1 MQPAAVDSSSPEADL
16 ARRLG
21 LFDITMIVMGGIIG
35 SGIFINPYVVA
46 RQVPSTILILAA
58 WAFGGLIALAGAF
71 IYAELSSQ
79 TSTSGGQYVYLR
91 DAFHPALAFVY
102 GWALLL
108 VTQSGGMA
116 AVAVTFAKYVCAL
129 GQMEAN
135 DTVAALLATI
145 VLIALTIINCLGVR
159 AGSTTQNLFMIL
171 KLIAIAALVGF
182 GLTVTGAPA
191 SAIATPTVVASGGS
205 TSSLPGIWNS
215 LTAFG
220 AALIPVQFAYGGWQ
234 TSCFVAGEVREPRK
248 NLPRGLLLGV
258 LGVIAVYLSVN
269 FVCVHALGAQG
280 LGETRTPASAV
291 MRLALGENG
300 ARMIAVGIALSTA
313 GFLSQSML
321 TAPRV
326 YFAMAEDGLFFAR
339 LARLNRARVPAFA
352 IALQGTLAVVI
363 TLSGRYE
370 QILNY
375 VISVDVI
382 FFALTA
388 ATVFIFRSR
397 GKTDAPP
404 VNASPM
410 PVRLAPRTFRVP
422 GHPFTTLFFIVACAG
437 VAFSTLY
444 RYPHNSLIG
453 LGIMLTGL
461 PAYLFW
467 RSQKTPN
474 VEHPTPNI
482 E

>member
-1 MQPAAVDSSSPEADL
+1 
-16 ARRLG
+16 LG
-21 LFDITMIVMGGIIG
+21 LFDTTMIVMGGIIG

-46 RQVPSTILILAA
+46 QQVASTFWILGA
-58 WAFGGLIALAGAF
+58 WGFGGLIALAGAF

-79 TSTSGGQYVYLR
+79 SSVSGGQYVYLR

-116 AVAVTFAKYVCAL
+116 AVAVTFAKYICSL

-135 DTVAALLATI
+135 DNVAAFLATI
-145 VLIALTIINCLGVR
+145 VLAVLTIINCLGVR

-171 KLIAIAALVGF
+171 KLIAIGALVAF
-182 GLTVTGAPA
+182 GLTVSGPPA
-191 SAIATPTVVASGGS
+191 SSAIAGS
-205 TSSLPGIWNS
+205 TLLRQGYGGQASFPPGIWNS

-234 TSCFVAGEVREPRK
+234 TSCFVAGEVREPQK
-248 NLPRGLLLGV
+248 SLPRGLLLGV
-258 LGVIAVYLSVN
+258 LGVIVVYLSVN
-269 FVCVHALGAQG
+269 FVCVHALGPLGLAQ
-280 LGETRTPASAV
+280 TRTPASAV

-300 ARMIAVGIALSTA
+300 ARIIAVGIAVSTV

-326 YFAMAEDGLFFAR
+326 YFAMAGDGLFFKS
-339 LARLNRARVPAFA
+339 LTKLNRARVPAFA
-352 IALQGTLAVVI
+352 IALQGALAIVI

-388 ATVFIFRSR
+388 ATIFIFRR
-397 GKTDAPP
+397 RRKTD
-404 VNASPM
+404 S
-410 PVRLAPRTFRVP
+410 
-422 GHPFTTLFFIVACAG
+422 
-437 VAFSTLY
+437 
-444 RYPHNSLIG
+444 
-453 LGIMLTGL
+453 
-461 PAYLFW
+461 
-467 RSQKTPN
+467 
-474 VEHPTPNI
+474 
-482 E
+482 

>member
-1 MQPAAVDSSSPEADL
+1 
-16 ARRLG
+16 
-21 LFDITMIVMGGIIG
+21 
-35 SGIFINPYVVA
+35 VVA
-46 RQVPSTILILAA
+46 QQVPSTILILAA

-79 TSTSGGQYVYLR
+79 TSASGGQYVYLR
-91 DAFHPALAFVY
+91 DAFHPGLAFVY

-129 GQMEAN
+129 GQLEAN
-135 DTVAALLATI
+135 DNVAALLATI
-145 VLIALTIINCLGVR
+145 VLLLLTIINCLGVR
-159 AGSTTQNLFMIL
+159 TGSTTQNLFMIL
-171 KLIAIAALVGF
+171 KLIAIAALVAF
-182 GLTVTGAPA
+182 GLTVAGARE
-191 SAIATPTVVASGGS
+191 TDVTGS
-205 TSSLPGIWNS
+205 TLLRQGYGGQASSPPGIWNS
-215 LTAFG
+215 LIAFG

-258 LGVIAVYLSVN
+258 LGVIVVYLSVN
-269 FVCVHALGAQG
+269 FVCVHALGPQG
-280 LGETRTPASAV
+280 LAQTRTPASAV

-300 ARMIAVGIALSTA
+300 ARLIAIGIAVSTV

-326 YFAMAEDGLFFAR
+326 YFAMAEDGLFFSS
-339 LARLNRARVPAFA
+339 LAKLNRARVPAFA
-352 IALQGTLAVVI
+352 IALQGALAVVI

-388 ATVFIFRSR
+388 ATVFVFRKR
-397 GKTDAPP
+397 AKTNPP
-404 VNASPM
+404 LLKASPT
-410 PVRLAPRTFRVP
+410 PVQCQSGSDLAPRIP

-453 LGIMLTGL
+453 LGIMLTGV

-467 RSQKTPN
+467 RLRQSRFVKS
-474 VEHPTPNI
+474 
-482 E
+482 

>member
-1 MQPAAVDSSSPEADL
+1 MTRLTSAEAHL

-35 SGIFINPYVVA
+35 AGIFITPYIVA
-46 RQVPSTILILAA
+46 QQVPSTILILGA
-58 WAFGGLIALAGAF
+58 WVFGGLVALAGAF

-79 TSTSGGQYVYLR
+79 SSVSGGQYVYLR

-129 GQMEAN
+129 GHTQASDN
-135 DTVAALLATI
+135 LAALLAALALA
-145 VLIALTIINCLGVR
+145 VLTIINCFGVR

-171 KLIAIAALVGF
+171 KLIAIAALVLF
-182 GLTVTGAPA
+182 GLSVTSAPP
-191 SAIATPTVVASGGS
+191 SALARS
-205 TSSLPGIWNS
+205 TSSAPTLWNS

-234 TSCFVAGEVREPRK
+234 TSCFVAGEVREPQK

-258 LGVIAVYLSVN
+258 LGVIAVYLSVS
-269 FVCVHALGAQG
+269 FVCVHALGPVG
-280 LGETRTPASAV
+280 LSQTRTPASSV
-291 MRLALGENG
+291 MQLALGENG
-300 ARMIAVGIALSTA
+300 ARIIAAGIAVSTI

-321 TAPRV
+321 TTPRV
-326 YFAMAEDGLFFAR
+326 YFAMAEDGLFFAS
-339 LARLNRARVPAFA
+339 LAKLNRARVPAFA
-352 IALQGTLAVVI
+352 IALQGAVAILI
-363 TLSGRYE
+363 TFSGRYE

-375 VISVDVI
+375 VVSVDVI

-388 ATVFIFRSR
+388 GCVFVFRHR
-397 GKTDAPP
+397 RKTDSPP
-404 VNASPM
+404 PAASPM
-410 PVRLAPRTFRVP
+410 PVQLAPPFRVP
-422 GHPFTTLFFIVACAG
+422 GHPVTTLFFIVACCAML
-437 VAFSTLY
+437 FSTVY

-467 RSQKTPN
+467 KTRRVP
-474 VEHPTPNI
+474 I
-482 E
+482 Q

>member
-1 MQPAAVDSSSPEADL
+1 MQPAAVDSSSPEAHL

-21 LFDITMIVMGGIIG
+21 LFDTTMIVMGGIIG

-46 RQVPSTILILAA
+46 QQVPSTILILAA

-79 TSTSGGQYVYLR
+79 MSASGGQYIYLR

-108 VTQSGGMA
+108 VTQTGGMA
-116 AVAVTFAKYVCAL
+116 AVAVTFAKYMCAL

-135 DTVAALLATI
+135 DNVAALLATT
-145 VLIALTIINCLGVR
+145 VLVVLTIINCLGVR
-159 AGSTTQNLFMIL
+159 AGSTTQNVFMIL
-171 KLIAIAALVGF
+171 KLVAITALVAF

-191 SAIATPTVVASGGS
+191 TTIAKS
-205 TSSLPGIWNS
+205 TSSPPTFWNS

-234 TSCFVAGEVREPRK
+234 TSCFVAGEVHEPRK

-300 ARMIAVGIALSTA
+300 ARIIAVGIAISTV

-326 YFAMAEDGLFFAR
+326 YFAMAEDGLFFKS
-339 LARLNRARVPAFA
+339 LAKLNRARVPAFA
-352 IALQGTLAVVI
+352 IALQGALAIVI
-363 TLSGRYE
+363 TLSGHYE

-382 FFALTA
+382 FFALTD
-388 ATVFIFRSR
+388 ATVFIFRRRRKADS
-397 GKTDAPP
+397 PLL
-404 VNASPM
+404 NASSM
-410 PVRLAPRTFRVP
+410 PVQLAPRTFRIP
-422 GHPFTTLFFIVACAG
+422 GHPFTTLFFIIACGG

-467 RSQKTPN
+467 RARKAPSQ
-474 VEHPTPNI
+474 
-482 E
+482 

>member
-1 MQPAAVDSSSPEADL
+1 VSAPLSPEAHL

-35 SGIFINPYVVA
+35 AGIFITPYIVA
-46 RQVPSTILILAA
+46 QQVPSTILILGA
-58 WAFGGLIALAGAF
+58 WVFGGLVALAGAF

-79 TSTSGGQYVYLR
+79 SSVSGGQYVYLR

-129 GQMEAN
+129 RHTQTSDN
-135 DTVAALLATI
+135 LAALLAALALA
-145 VLIALTIINCLGVR
+145 VLTIINCFGVR

-171 KLIAIAALVGF
+171 KLIAIAALVMF
-182 GLTVTGAPA
+182 GLSVTSAPP
-191 SAIATPTVVASGGS
+191 SALARS
-205 TSSLPGIWNS
+205 TSSAPTLWNS

-234 TSCFVAGEVREPRK
+234 TSCFVAGEVREPQK

-258 LGVIAVYLSVN
+258 LGVIAVYLSVS
-269 FVCVHALGAQG
+269 FVCVHALGPVG
-280 LGETRTPASAV
+280 LSQTRTPASSV
-291 MRLALGENG
+291 MQLALGENG
-300 ARMIAVGIALSTA
+300 ARIIAAGIAVSTI

-321 TAPRV
+321 TTPRV
-326 YFAMAEDGLFFAR
+326 YFAMAEDGLFFTS
-339 LARLNRARVPAFA
+339 LAKLNRARVPAFA
-352 IALQGTLAVVI
+352 IALQGAVAILI
-363 TLSGRYE
+363 TFSGRYE

-375 VISVDVI
+375 VVSVDVI

-388 ATVFIFRSR
+388 GCVFVFRHR
-397 GKTDAPP
+397 RKTDSPP
-404 VNASPM
+404 PAASPM
-410 PVRLAPRTFRVP
+410 PVELAPRFRVP
-422 GHPFTTLFFIVACAG
+422 GHPVTTLFFIVACCAML
-437 VAFSTLY
+437 FSTVY

-467 RSQKTPN
+467 KTRRVP
-474 VEHPTPNI
+474 I
-482 E
+482 Q

>member
-1 MQPAAVDSSSPEADL
+1 VTPNHSSEAQL

-21 LFDITMIVMGGIIG
+21 LFDTTMMVMGGIIG

-46 RQVPSTILILAA
+46 QQVSSTILILAA

-79 TSTSGGQYVYLR
+79 TSASGGQYVYLR
-91 DAFHPALAFVY
+91 EAFHPALAFVY

-129 GQMEAN
+129 GNLEAN
-135 DTVAALLATI
+135 DNVAAVLATI
-145 VLIALTIINCLGVR
+145 ALAILTVINCLGVR
-159 AGSTTQNLFMIL
+159 AGSTTQNVFMIL
-171 KLIAIAALVGF
+171 KLLAIAALVGF
-182 GLTVTGAPA
+182 GLTVSGP
-191 SAIATPTVVASGGS
+191 SNNAIVRST
-205 TSSLPGIWNS
+205 TSSTGIWNS

-234 TSCFVAGEVREPRK
+234 TSCFVAGEVRDPQR
-248 NLPRGLLLGV
+248 NLPRGLLYGV

-269 FVCVHALGAQG
+269 FVCVHALGPFGLAQ
-280 LGETRTPASAV
+280 THTPASAV
-291 MRLALGENG
+291 MQLAFGETG
-300 ARMIAVGIALSTA
+300 ARIIAIGIAISTI

-326 YFAMAEDGLFFAR
+326 YFAMAEDGLFFSS
-339 LARLNRARVPAFA
+339 LAKLNRARVPAFA
-352 IALQGTLAVVI
+352 IALQGALAIMI

-388 ATVFIFRSR
+388 ATIFIFRR
-397 GKTDAPP
+397 RAKTNPP
-404 VNASPM
+404 LLNASP
-410 PVRLAPRTFRVP
+410 ARTP
-422 GHPFTTLFFIVACAG
+422 GHPFTTLFFIIACAC
-437 VAFSTLY
+437 VAFSTFY
-444 RYPHNSLIG
+444 RYPHNSAIG
-453 LGIMLTGL
+453 VGIMLTGV
-461 PAYLFW
+461 PVYLFW
-467 RSQKTPN
+467 RARGKTLDAQ
-474 VEHPTPNI
+474 
-482 E
+482 